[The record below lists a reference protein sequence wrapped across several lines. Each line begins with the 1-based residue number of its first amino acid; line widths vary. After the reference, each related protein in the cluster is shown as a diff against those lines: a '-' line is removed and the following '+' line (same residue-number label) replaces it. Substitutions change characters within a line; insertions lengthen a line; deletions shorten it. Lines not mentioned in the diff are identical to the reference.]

1 MEKEK
6 KRTADFKK
14 RLNEIINQN
23 DKNGIFEFRERETA
37 FSKKYYI
44 KLKTE
49 NDLKATLERFNLND
63 DYRILVL
70 EVFEKVDEE
79 IFLAVN
85 SENTIQIMYC
95 VEGSADIYSDNGTSY
110 TLKKGTILM
119 YRSNNNERYKYKF
132 RDRKFKKI
140 LFILNV
146 DKLEYSFLSSISNKV
161 LYNWKERI
169 LKLFEK
175 NILIHAKTNSKI
187 EIMLN
192 QIKNIN
198 INNINEYILFKTKV
212 VEFISYILEFQ
223 IGSSNKADISN
234 EITAENIKELINEY
248 SVSDIPSIKEICEIT
263 GMSNY
268 HLQAIFK
275 EVEGITIF
283 QYIQK
288 IKMNYAKFLLDTS
301 SKKNVLDIATEVG
314 YDSPN
319 IFSMAFKKF
328 FGVLPSKYKKN

>member
-1 MEKEK
+1 
-6 KRTADFKK
+6 
-14 RLNEIINQN
+14 
-23 DKNGIFEFRERETA
+23 
-37 FSKKYYI
+37 
-44 KLKTE
+44 
-49 NDLKATLERFNLND
+49 
-63 DYRILVL
+63 
-70 EVFEKVDEE
+70 
-79 IFLAVN
+79 
-85 SENTIQIMYC
+85 MYC

-314 YDSPN
+314 YDSPSK
-319 IFSMAFKKF
+319 FSMAFKKF

>member
-6 KRTADFKK
+6 KRTVDFKK

-23 DKNGIFEFRERETA
+23 DRNGMFEFRERETA

-95 VEGSADIYSDNGTSY
+95 IEGSADIYSENGTSY

-119 YRSNNNERYKYKF
+119 YRANNNERYKYKF

-140 LFILNV
+140 LFIL
-146 DKLEYSFLSSISNKV
+146 K

-301 SKKNVLDIATEVG
+301 SKKNILDIATEVG
-314 YDSPN
+314 YDSPSK
-319 IFSMAFKKF
+319 FSMAFKKF